1 MTPSPI
7 PGTVIPMQT
16 LAILWSYLATRHRPR
31 FRGRDALERWQDR
44 RVRRHLRRVLPASP
58 YYRERFGG
66 AADWRDAPTTDKA
79 AMMAEF
85 DRLNTV
91 GVGREEALGVALEA
105 ESSRDFAPMVG
116 RITVGLSSGTSGSRG
131 VFLASPAERARW
143 AGTILAKALPS
154 SLLIGPRHRIA
165 FFLRANSNL
174 YDTVRSRRV
183 RFEFF
188 DLMAPLEDHLARLDA
203 LAPTVLVAPPSM
215 LRMLS
220 EARNAGAL
228 AATPGKVI
236 SVAEVLDPLDAVHIA
251 RAFGGPIHQIY
262 QATEGLLGTTCA
274 HGTLHLAEDG
284 LVIQREYLDPD
295 HTRFTPVITDFR
307 RVSQPILRY
316 RLDDVLVLRPEP
328 CPCGSVMTA
337 LDCVEG
343 RADDL
348 FYLPPAAGG
357 PLRPVFPDFV
367 RRAIIAASD
376 GILAYGVRQV
386 AADGIELFLRVRPGG
401 EPSEIRRAAV
411 QALDELWRRLGCRV
425 PAVRFVEEWA
435 RGGMRKL
442 KRVERCFEPGTEKES
457 G

>member
-1 MTPSPI
+1 
-7 PGTVIPMQT
+7 MQ
-16 LAILWSYLATRHRPR
+16 
-31 FRGRDALERWQDR
+31 
-44 RVRRHLRRVLPASP
+44 RHLRRVLPGSS
-58 YYRERFGG
+58 YYREIFGDRVD
-66 AADWRDAPTTDKA
+66 AWRDAPTTDKA

-91 GVGREEALGVALEA
+91 GVHRDAALEAALEA
-105 ESSRDFAPMVG
+105 ERSRDFTPTVG
-116 RITVGLSSGTSGSRG
+116 PVTVGLSSGTSGNRG
-131 VFLASPAERARW
+131 VFLASAAERSRW
-143 AGTILAKALPS
+143 AGTILAKTLPG
-154 SLLIGPRHRIA
+154 SLLFGPRHRIA

-174 YDTVRSRRV
+174 YETVGSRRV

-188 DLMAPLEDHLARLDA
+188 DLMSPVEDHLARLDA

-220 EARNAGAL
+220 EAK
-228 AATPGKVI
+228 AAAELSVAPGKVI

-251 RAFGGPIHQIY
+251 RAFGDPVHQIY
-262 QATEGLLGTTCA
+262 QATEGLLGTTCP

-284 LVIQREYLDPD
+284 LVIQREYLDAEE
-295 HTRFTPVITDFR
+295 TRFTPVLTDFR
-307 RVSQPILRY
+307 RASQPILRY

-348 FYLPPAAGG
+348 FYLPRTEGG

-367 RRAIIAASD
+367 RRSIIAASD
-376 GILAYGVRQV
+376 AIEAYGVRQV
-386 AADGIELFLRVRPGG
+386 AADALELFLRVRPDATRD
-401 EPSEIRRAAV
+401 EIRGAA
-411 QALDELWRRLGCRV
+411 LRNLEELWARLGCRL
-425 PAVRFVEEWA
+425 PAVRFVDDWA

-442 KRVERCFEPGTEKES
+442 KRVERTFEPDVPGDGK
-457 G
+457 